1 MVLNIFSY
9 SDFCYLFSLYG
20 EVSLQVSCLFSVWLF
35 FLLLN
40 FKSSLYILVNSLL
53 SSMSFVNISSHS
65 GFSSWSLD
73 IVFCSTDVFH
83 FNEAQH
89 IITFFMGC
97 DFGVLSEKS
106 SGVSP
111 VISSR
116 SFIVLH

>member
-1 MVLNIFSY
+1 MFAIYISFGEISFIV
-9 SDFCYLFSLYG
+9 FCPFINHI
-20 EVSLQVSCLFSVWLF
+20 VFM
-35 FLLLN
+35 LLN

-65 GFSSWSLD
+65 VFSSWSLD

-89 IITFFMGC
+89 IITFFMGY